1 MALGRDRDRLTP
13 PPRRG
18 RLVLAALLLGA
29 LPAAAGAE
37 TRGAAPPARAITDL
51 PGWAEDTHAVAL
63 AAFLRGC
70 AALGGEG
77 AAAPPGLA
85 PLCAEAALLPRQNDD
100 AARRFFETRFA
111 PEPAGRGL
119 MTGYFEP
126 EFRGA
131 RTPAPGFPAA
141 LRPRPADLVELNPA
155 ALTPFERGIRR
166 RVGDRIEPFPDRAG
180 IEAGALDDTAP
191 PFLWLADS
199 VEKFFL
205 QIQGSGRVV
214 LPDGGVVRVGYAAQN
229 GHRYVPVGRLLI
241 ERGAI
246 PRERMSMQAIRAWL
260 AAAPPEEAA
269 ALLAANPSYV
279 FFRLVEGLS
288 DKDGPIGTL
297 GAPLTPGRSIAVDRA
312 LIPLGLPVWVETRDP
327 VGRQPLRRLMLAQDT
342 GGAIRGP
349 GRGDWFWGWGAWAE
363 ERAGRMS
370 EPAALTLLR
379 PRQPPPLET
388 AAAPLC
394 CRHAGTPPARRAVR
408 HLPCRSLPPDRGLRR
423 HPTAGAG
430 RLRGGGARGADLLR
444 PARLQQRRP
453 RDGARPGAPRGRRLP
468 AP

>member
-1 MALGRDRDRLTP
+1 MAARRHRDRLNRAASRTAATLAAVLLCAAGAMAGQADPETP
-13 PPRRG
+13 PPRT
-18 RLVLAALLLGA
+18 LQ
-29 LPAAAGAE
+29 PAE
-37 TRGAAPPARAITDL
+37 L
-51 PGWAEDTHAVAL
+51 PGWSDDHHAL
-63 AAFLRGC
+63 ALATFLRGC
-70 AALGGEG
+70 EALRRAGT
-77 AAAPPGLA
+77 APAAPHMPDGMA
-85 PLCAEAALLPRQNDD
+85 PLCAEAALLPRQNDA

-126 EFRGA
+126 ELRGA
-131 RTPAPGFPAA
+131 RAPAPGFPAA

-155 ALTPFERGIRR
+155 ALTPAERGILR
-166 RVGDRIEPFPDRAG
+166 RVGDRVEPFPDRAG

-214 LPDGGVVRVGYAAQN
+214 LPDGGVIRVGYAAQN

-260 AAAPPEEAA
+260 AAATPEEAA

-288 DKDGPIGTL
+288 AKDGPIGTL

-327 VGRQPLRRLMLAQDT
+327 VSGQPLRRLMLAQDT

-379 PRQPPPLET
+379 PRQPPPVET
-388 AAAPLC
+388 AAA
-394 CRHAGTPPARRAVR
+394 R
-408 HLPCRSLPPDRGLRR
+408 
-423 HPTAGAG
+423 
-430 RLRGGGARGADLLR
+430 
-444 PARLQQRRP
+444 
-453 RDGARPGAPRGRRLP
+453 
-468 AP
+468 

>member
-1 MALGRDRDRLTP
+1 MAAGRHRDRLTRP
-13 PPRRG
+13 PRRAGLALAAFLLCASPLPSGAETRDPAPPRRG
-18 RLVLAALLLGA
+18 LATA
-29 LPAAAGAE
+29 
-37 TRGAAPPARAITDL
+37 DL
-51 PGWAEDTHAVAL
+51 PGWAEDQHAVAL

-70 AALGGEG
+70 AAFAGE
-77 AAAPPGLA
+77 AAPAPPPPRLA
-85 PLCAEAALLPRQNDD
+85 PHCAEAARLPRQNDD
-100 AARRFFETRFA
+100 AARRFFETRFV

-126 EFRGA
+126 ELRGA
-131 RTPAPGFPAA
+131 REPSPAFPAA

-155 ALTPFERGIRR
+155 GLTPAERGIRR

-205 QIQGSGRVV
+205 QIQGSGRVL
-214 LPDGGVVRVGYAAQN
+214 LPDGGVVRVGYAGQN

-246 PRERMSMQAIRAWL
+246 PRERMSLQAIRAWL

-288 DKDGPIGTL
+288 AKDGPIGTL
-297 GAPLTPGRSIAVDRA
+297 GAPLTPGRSIAVDSA

-327 VGRQPLRRLMLAQDT
+327 VSGQPLRRLMLAQDT

-349 GRGDWFWGWGAWAE
+349 GRGDWFWGWGAFAE
-363 ERAGRMS
+363 ERAGRMR
-370 EPAALTLLR
+370 EAAALTLLR
-379 PRQPPPLET
+379 PRPAAAVET
-388 AAAPLC
+388 AAA
-394 CRHAGTPPARRAVR
+394 R
-408 HLPCRSLPPDRGLRR
+408 
-423 HPTAGAG
+423 
-430 RLRGGGARGADLLR
+430 
-444 PARLQQRRP
+444 
-453 RDGARPGAPRGRRLP
+453 
-468 AP
+468 